1 MRIRA
6 GKVGDVIQVRVANLA
21 VDPTTSSPVV
31 LLEGIDV
38 KGTIPIWI
46 GQPEANAIIF
56 QLSGQTFERPL
67 THDLLR
73 IVIEGLEAR
82 VSRILITELRGNT
95 FYAKIFLSR
104 GNEILSIDARP
115 SDSIALA
122 LRASAP
128 IFVSRE
134 LFESS
139 KQDIETRSEPEGDPD
154 ELSDDDPLKKFLD
167 DVDPPD
173 KLDL

>member
-104 GNEILSIDARP
+104 GNESCR
-115 SDSIALA
+115 SMRV
-122 LRASAP
+122 RAIRSRWRCAPRHRSSCHASSSSPASRTSRRVPNPKAIPTSSATT
-128 IFVSRE
+128 IR
-134 LFESS
+134 
-139 KQDIETRSEPEGDPD
+139 
-154 ELSDDDPLKKFLD
+154 
-167 DVDPPD
+167 
-173 KLDL
+173 